1 MATQASQRNKMRG
14 GGGGG
19 GGMMQHAASS
29 SNSMEVSTSRDI
41 PNEGSATSYCASR
54 EWEGVRVPDSV
65 NIRAVS
71 LMNKTNFIMH
81 IYESCV

>member
-1 MATQASQRNKMRG
+1 
-14 GGGGG
+14 
-19 GGMMQHAASS
+19 MQHAASS
-29 SNSMEVSTSRDI
+29 SNSMEVSASRDT

-71 LMNKTNFIMH
+71 FYLIRL
-81 IYESCV
+81 IS